1 MMILKMTSNIA
12 HSTKKE
18 KLYLFSSGFPVP
30 SRNIDCKNV
39 QNLFKTLF
47 CSSHSTLILC
57 FVPTIVA
64 RWQDCQLNII
74 FLKNGPTPASFY
86 LFSSFSQ
93 NNDKFS
99 IQFEIKLNK
108 RRFCAGIRTQ
118 GRRMKGWQ
126 TQTNPLSSCSIN
138 YHQQQ

>member
-1 MMILKMTSNIA
+1 MLSYYPKMPNDDSQNDVKR
-12 HSTKKE
+12 SPFDE
-18 KLYLFSSGFPVP
+18 KGKIVSVFERFSGSLEKHRLQKCSKSFQDTFLLFSFNSYSVLRTYHCG
-30 SRNIDCKNV
+30 
-39 QNLFKTLF
+39 QM
-47 CSSHSTLILC
+47 
-57 FVPTIVA
+57 A
-64 RWQDCQLNII
+64 RLLAQYY

-118 GRRMKGWQ
+118 GRRMKGW
-126 TQTNPLSSCSIN
+126 
-138 YHQQQ
+138 